1 MHTKTTRRLL
11 PYLFFLR
18 LSFTPSTT
26 SVRQQWNQ
34 KRRANIGL
42 LLLRV
47 LFRLITN
54 TLKSW
59 EKDQQLKEE
68 EGTIVKFKVTII
80 PYQDFFYNLIQSA
93 DSFTVLIVLK
103 INKSDHYKSSDFLQF
118 YIFFNFN
125 TYCVDVYFE
134 FGFKFTELDI

>member
-1 MHTKTTRRLL
+1 MCIQKQQDDFSLI
-11 PYLFFLR
+11 LFFLR

-59 EKDQQLKEE
+59 EEDQQLKEK

-80 PYQDFFYNLIQSA
+80 PYQDFFNNLIQSA
-93 DSFTVLIVLK
+93 DSVTVLIVLK
-103 INKSDHYKSSDFLQF
+103 INKSDHYKSSDFFTILQF
-118 YIFFNFN
+118 
-125 TYCVDVYFE
+125 
-134 FGFKFTELDI
+134 FKFKHILCWPLFWI